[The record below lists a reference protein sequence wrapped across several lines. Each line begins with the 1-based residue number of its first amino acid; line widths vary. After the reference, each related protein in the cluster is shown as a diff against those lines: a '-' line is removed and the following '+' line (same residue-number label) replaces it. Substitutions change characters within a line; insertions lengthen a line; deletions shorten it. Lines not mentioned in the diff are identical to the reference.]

1 MPIYIEISRLHGSVT
16 IVPRGKINPDEI
28 RGAAQQIF
36 DARVPE
42 FAKMVDVSAATTDVN
57 EQQIASMAALLR
69 GPLDQKRG
77 PVAFLIDPARGE
89 CPGFQGASRRGLR
102 AQRRGRDL
110 PRQHQGLADR
120 HRAGRSCRRGPGDL
134 ARADGA
140 GGPPQV
146 HRDRSQARHRP
157 AASAVRRG
165 GGSGLRPGGRAV
177 TPWPPLHAGRL
188 AARICPRLVT
198 AAPQVVSLFGAS
210 VPAS

>member
-16 IVPRGKINPDEI
+16 IVARGKISPDEI

-89 CPGFQGASRRGLR
+89 F
-102 AQRRGRDL
+102 
-110 PRQHQGLADR
+110 
-120 HRAGRSCRRGPGDL
+120 
-134 ARADGA
+134 ARAFKATQD
-140 GGPPQV
+140 
-146 HRDRSQARHRP
+146 DRP
-157 AASAVRRG
+157 
-165 GGSGLRPGGRAV
+165 
-177 TPWPPLHAGRL
+177 
-188 AARICPRLVT
+188 
-198 AAPQVVSLFGAS
+198 VSLFTSLHEARDWLARGGAPS
-210 VPAS
+210 PADSMQAEQAGGTPWSDPQRQAMLFRGDRRRDVAIRSNPNYARR